1 MGFLVQ
7 FPERVAPFVSVDEQ
21 DGGPEALV
29 QIKTSHGHLRSWSM
43 PQRNALYL
51 ARSALPAFLIVYVID
66 GEGEPKSYAVH
77 IWGTEIARILL
88 AVRKAEISGASLNR
102 TLTFT
107 LCDAEHRPDLLAW
120 MRLEIDGVGRDY
132 SARKIALRDSV
143 GYEEECAVVR
153 FSVGNFTEERFLDLQ
168 LGLLDGV
175 EGERLTV
182 TGKRFGLGARTPR
195 LTLDGARMEII
206 PNGSEGRMKL
216 RAPDGETVWAQA
228 RIYHA
233 STPPGSGRQKVRVVA
248 GYLEI
253 TCDHAGRIRAGSQI

>member
-1 MGFLVQ
+1 
-7 FPERVAPFVSVDEQ
+7 
-21 DGGPEALV
+21 
-29 QIKTSHGHLRSWSM
+29 
-43 PQRNALYL
+43 
-51 ARSALPAFLIVYVID
+51 
-66 GEGEPKSYAVH
+66 
-77 IWGTEIARILL
+77 
-88 AVRKAEISGASLNR
+88 
-102 TLTFT
+102 
-107 LCDAEHRPDLLAW
+107 

-195 LTLDGARMEII
+195 LTLDGARMDII

-233 STPPGSGRQKVRVVA
+233 STPGSGRQKVRVVA